1 MTRYTVSDQMDH
13 SGFWVITDTVSGLVA
28 QERYRTVAVM
38 AAMALNSGDYAVAQ
52 GLLCS
57 DAADAMKEVAG

>member
-1 MTRYTVSDQMDH
+1 MNRYTVSNDMDH
-13 SGFWVITDTVSGLVA
+13 SGFWVITDTVSGLMV

-38 AAMALNSGDYAVAQ
+38 AAFALNNGDYAVAQ

-57 DAADAMKEVAG
+57 DAADAMREAAE